1 MIQDNP
7 YNIQTKTYKN
17 LLQEEQDSIAW
28 LNDKRCVG
36 RKRDIAYRA
45 LQRVRVRKQA
55 YERVVLRGRE
65 RW

>member
-1 MIQDNP
+1 MTQNNP

-36 RKRDIAYRA
+36 YKRDVAYRT
-45 LQRVRVRKQA
+45 LQRVRDRKQA
-55 YERVVLRGRE
+55 YECVVLRGRE